1 MQRDAANTLYSAT
14 DLINF
19 LSCVHSTALDL
30 LCVGDQLEAPDP
42 DDDAY
47 LTLLKKKGID
57 HERRYLE
64 RKRSEGR
71 TLCEIE
77 LSLPLDA
84 KGEATR
90 QAMRDGVDV
99 IYQGAL
105 VARPWHGY
113 SDFLL
118 KVPKP
123 SKLGAY
129 SYEVADT
136 KLARSAKPKH
146 VIQLCLYSQLLGLE
160 QGVLPTNAHVLLGDD
175 TPVPLRLNDF
185 RFYCQAAQER
195 FRDFVSAHDRYSEA
209 EPCQHCEM
217 CRWGNRCEHEWET
230 TDHLSLV
237 ASISR
242 MQRKRL
248 CAAGVT
254 TLTALAHVD
263 HTPLPRLQPETFDRL
278 RSQAR
283 LQYIKRTTNENQ
295 VELLP
300 LAPRRGFGRLP
311 EPSDGDLFFDM
322 EGDPVYS
329 MDGSLEYLFGFH
341 YLDEGGERFT
351 AFWAHNREEER
362 KAFED
367 AVDFITARL
376 AKYPKAFIYHYA
388 SYEEV
393 ALRKLAQKYGAAP
406 PLSVVEESQSRAL
419 KRLAQEYGTRE
430 NEVDDL
436 LRGRK
441 LVDLYKVVREGVR
454 VSEPSYSLKNLEVF
468 FAPERTQTI
477 TAGGDSIVAFERWL
491 ALRDDTLLKQ
501 IEEYN
506 AVDCKSTQLCRNWLL
521 QLRPPAVSW
530 FDPSAEAQQDAE
542 EDREREQKRREY
554 DARILALRAELVR
567 GQPPAE
573 RPWRQLLGYLL
584 EYHRREARRE
594 WWEYFER
601 LNDKSR
607 EQLIDDA
614 ECIGGLTV
622 DRSVA
627 ARQEKRST
635 VWTLSFPEQDT
646 KLRPRDK
653 AVRVDTGETL
663 DIVSVDEDGCRLEL
677 KLGPSRQALADE
689 IALVPQG
696 PRDDKVQ
703 REAIERYAQAVIDG
717 RESEFGAVTSIL
729 RKERPRLRDGAILK
743 PESKDLLSSTVD
755 AIRRM
760 DRTYL
765 LIQGPPGSGKTFT
778 AAHAIVNLIASGKR
792 VGVTA
797 LSHKAINNLLKKVD
811 EVARNQGVTFN
822 GVKKSTSDEDD
833 QALNASSIE
842 DTKDNDV
849 ALSGAYQLI
858 GGTAWLFSRPNA
870 DGLLD
875 YLFIDE
881 AGQLSLA
888 NVVATG
894 MSAKNI
900 VLIGDQR
907 QLAQP
912 IKGAHPGGSGV
923 SVMDYLMGDWA
934 TVPPDRGIFLDRTW
948 RMHPT
953 LCRFVSE
960 AFYDSRLEAVELTAR
975 QKVSLSPGCDAAIAP
990 FGLRFVAVEHSENAQ
1005 KSAEEGDRLNTVY
1018 RNLLGQTWT
1027 NGDGVEKP
1035 MGVEDILVVSPY
1047 NMQVNLL
1054 KGVLPTGARVG
1065 TVDKFQG
1072 QEAAVV
1078 LISMAS
1084 SSGEHIPRGIEFL
1097 FSPNRLN
1104 VALSRARCLSVVFAS
1119 PQLLGTACRTIEH
1132 LKQVNTLCWIKAVSE
1147 R

>member
-1 MQRDAANTLYSAT
+1 MQRDAANALYSAT

-30 LCVGDQLEAPDP
+30 LCVGDQLEAPDA

-47 LTLLKKKGID
+47 LALLKDKGLD
-57 HERRYLE
+57 HERQYLE
-64 RKRSEGR
+64 SIR
-71 TLCEIE
+71 
-77 LSLPLDA
+77 A
-84 KGEATR
+84 KGRSVREIQESGSLDTMAEATR

-118 KVPKP
+118 KVPRP

-146 VIQLCLYSQLLGLE
+146 VIQLCLYSELVALE
-160 QGVLPTNAHVLLGDD
+160 QGLLPGNAHVMLGDG
-175 TPVPLRLNDF
+175 TQVTLRLNDY
-185 RFYCQAAQER
+185 RYYCQAAQER
-195 FRDFVSAHDRYSEA
+195 FRDFVSGADRCTEA
-209 EPCQHCEM
+209 EPCHHCEM
-217 CRWGNRCEHEWET
+217 CRWGDRCEHEWQT
-230 TDHLSLV
+230 SDHLSLV
-237 ASISR
+237 ASIGR
-242 MQRKRL
+242 TQRKRL

-254 TLTALAHVD
+254 TLTALAHLD
-263 HTPLPRLQPETFDRL
+263 HTAVPRLQPETLDRL

-283 LQYIKRTTNENQ
+283 LQLHKRTTNENRF
-295 VELLP
+295 ELLP
-300 LAPRRGFGRLP
+300 LQPRRGFARLP
-311 EPSDGDLFFDM
+311 EPDEGDLFFDM

-329 MDGSLEYLFGFH
+329 MDGSLEYLFGFQ
-341 YLDEGGERFT
+341 YLDEGEERFT

-376 AKYPKAFIYHYA
+376 AKHSKAYIYHYA

-393 ALRKLAQKYGAAP
+393 ALRKLAQKYGAASALP
-406 PLSVVEESQSRAL
+406 VVEEDPRSAL

-477 TAGGDSIVAFERWL
+477 KSGGDSIVVFERWL
-491 ALRDDTLLKQ
+491 VLRDDALLKQ

-506 AVDCKSTQLCRNWLL
+506 AVDCKSTQLCHDWLL
-521 QLRPPAVSW
+521 GLRPPAVAW
-530 FDPSAEAQQDAE
+530 FNPAAQAQEDAE
-542 EDREREQKRREY
+542 NDRERDEKRREH
-554 DARILALRAELVR
+554 DARILALRTALMR
-567 GQPPAE
+567 DQPPVE
-573 RPWRQLLGYLL
+573 RSWRELLGYLL

-601 LNDKSR
+601 LDKSR
-607 EQLIDDA
+607 EQLIDDGD
-614 ECIGGLTV
+614 CIGGLRT

-627 ARQEKRST
+627 PRQDRRSM
-635 VWTLSFPEQDT
+635 VWTLCFPEQDT
-646 KLRPRDK
+646 KLRARDT
-653 AVRVDTGETL
+653 AVRVDTGERL
-663 DIVSVDEDGCRLEL
+663 EIVSLDESTCRLEL
-677 KLGPSRQALADE
+677 KLGPSRQPLADD
-689 IALVPQG
+689 IALIPQG
-696 PRDDKVQ
+696 PRDDRVQ

-717 RESEFGAVTSIL
+717 REGEFAAVTSIL
-729 RKERPRLRDGAILK
+729 RKDKSRLRDGPIIR
-743 PESKDLLSSTVD
+743 PESKDLLSATGD

-760 DRTYL
+760 DRTHL

-778 AAHAIVNLIASGKR
+778 SAHAIVDLLASGKR
-792 VGVTA
+792 IGVTA
-797 LSHKAINNLLKKVD
+797 LSHKAINNLLRRVE
-811 EVARNQGVTFN
+811 EVAVQR
-822 GVKKSTSDEDD
+822 GVKFTGMKKSSDDD
-833 QALNASSIE
+833 EQAFRGSIIK
-842 DTKDNDV
+842 DTQDNDV
-849 ALSGAYQLI
+849 ALHGGHDLI
-858 GGTAWLFSRPNA
+858 AGTAWLFSRPDA
-870 DGLLD
+870 EGLLD
-875 YLFIDE
+875 YLFVDE

-894 MSAKNI
+894 LSAKNI
-900 VLIGDQR
+900 VLIGDPM
-907 QLAQP
+907 QLSQP

-923 SVMDYLMGDWA
+923 SVMGCLMGGLA

-948 RMHPT
+948 RMHPA

-960 AFYDSRLEAVELTAR
+960 AFYDSRLQAIEDTAKQR
-975 QKVSLSPGCDAAIAP
+975 VSLSSECDGAIAP
-990 FGLRFVAVEHSENAQ
+990 FGLRFVAVEHADNAQ
-1005 KSAEEGDRLNTVY
+1005 KSAEEGERLNAVY
-1018 RNLLGQTWT
+1018 RELLGQLWI
-1027 NGDGVEKP
+1027 NADGVENP
-1035 MGVEDILVVSPY
+1035 IGLEDILVVSPY

-1054 KGVLPTGARVG
+1054 KSILPKGARVG

-1084 SSGEHIPRGIEFL
+1084 SSGELIPRGIEFL

-1119 PQLLGTACRTIEH
+1119 ARLLGTACRTIEQLH
-1132 LKQVNTLCWIKAVSE
+1132 QVNTLCWIKAVSNQ
-1147 R
+1147 